1 MVVILDADTPGVAV
15 NPTSLSITEGGSDSY
30 TMVLTK
36 APTASVYVDVSGAS
50 GDVRVS
56 RSRLTF
62 STSNWNREQTVTV
75 SVSEDD
81 DAVQDA
87 AVTLTHE
94 VSGADEYEDM
104 DPDTAGEQPVM
115 VASVTVTLSE
125 NDTRGV
131 TVAPTSLTIAAGV
144 SGTYRVQSEY
154 GTDGRRNDSGE

>member
-1 MVVILDADTPGVAV
+1 MILDANRPGVAV

-87 AVTLTHE
+87 AVTLTHK
-94 VSGADEYEDM
+94 VSGADEYEIWSS
-104 DPDTAGEQPVM
+104 P
-115 VASVTVTLSE
+115 
-125 NDTRGV
+125 
-131 TVAPTSLTIAAGV
+131 
-144 SGTYRVQSEY
+144 
-154 GTDGRRNDSGE
+154 